1 MSLHALESRVTRDGC
16 DPVKK
21 QHLLEDRTRTTS
33 QNGGVALGRER
44 FFQETGIKESD
55 WLGKYWA
62 RWSDAVKEA
71 GCVPRQM
78 QAPMREESLI
88 EHLIALIRELGHL
101 PVVAELKLN
110 AKRSPGFPSPNTI
123 RRLGTKSQQVRK
135 SWAASLVRPPDA
147 CLNPAKK
154 AAKYGLQPS
163 SGGVRSALPAGSCV
177 VSGDVSKPAKQ
188 AAIMDV

>member
-1 MSLHALESRVTRDGC
+1 M
-16 DPVKK
+16 
-21 QHLLEDRTRTTS
+21 
-33 QNGGVALGRER
+33 
-44 FFQETGIKESD
+44 
-55 WLGKYWA
+55 
-62 RWSDAVKEA
+62 KEA

-135 SWAASLVRPPDA
+135 SWAASLVRPPRRLPQSGQKSGQIMHLA
-147 CLNPAKK
+147 GCFL
-154 AAKYGLQPS
+154 AASVVAAVGCVDS
-163 SGGVRSALPAGSCV
+163 VTSG
-177 VSGDVSKPAKQ
+177 KPAKQ